1 VNPLSALLKTPNR
14 RIATLAGTVIIL
26 DQLTKWIVSSLIE
39 VGSERMVVP
48 GFFKLVHWGNTGA
61 AWSLFRGNNLLLAAI
76 AIAALAILYFSR
88 HHFDVRSRLS
98 QVAFGLICGGIVGN
112 LIDRLRVDHVVDF
125 LYFYIQTRAGGEAG
139 FPAFNIADSAICTGV
154 GLVFILT
161 LKTERK
167 PVQPASA
174 K

>member
-1 VNPLSALLKTPNR
+1 
-14 RIATLAGTVIIL
+14 
-26 DQLTKWIVSSLIE
+26 
-39 VGSERMVVP
+39 M
-48 GFFKLVHWGNTGA
+48 
-61 AWSLFRGNNLLLAAI
+61 
-76 AIAALAILYFSR
+76 
-88 HHFDVRSRLS
+88 
-98 QVAFGLICGGIVGN
+98 GN
-112 LIDRLRVDHVVDF
+112 LIDRLRVEHVVDF

-139 FPAFNIADSAICTGV
+139 FPAFDIADSAICTGV